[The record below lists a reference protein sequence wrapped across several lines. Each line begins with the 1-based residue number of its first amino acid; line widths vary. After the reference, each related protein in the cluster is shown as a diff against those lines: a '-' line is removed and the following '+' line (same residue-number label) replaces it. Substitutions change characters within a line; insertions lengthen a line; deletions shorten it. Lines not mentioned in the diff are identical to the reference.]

1 MSTKGKVPDA
11 ASASIKGGGRV
22 ALTSDLEDAIVDL
35 LWKRRD
41 PKRPLVS
48 RSKSFSDD
56 GDQGSVS
63 SDHDDA
69 HRRRTFL
76 KRLVTDHER
85 HVLSLRLNQVSLRSE
100 ESTQVLSNSKD
111 SKQTMSK
118 PNTPGGKVRLEL
130 VEAMYKCQ
138 EKWNAG
144 PTRKTVV
151 FERSTAID
159 AVLKQAK
166 EKLKLKKKAV
176 RCFYVDRKHEIDLT
190 KNLEGVEDGSI
201 LYVSTHQ
208 PTPKKEIIIDE
219 QNDDSFPDPLL
230 MVKQVY
236 ASRTRVFRC
245 RAPLS
250 LRQSSGHVR
259 ELPPLPEFRAQLP
272 AANFRSEILSALD
285 QSRVVIIC
293 GATGCGKSTQIPQY
307 ILDEMQAAGYDG
319 NIVVT
324 QPRRVAATTL
334 AQRVAFERQEK
345 VGSSVGYQVRL
356 DAAVSNSTRITF
368 MTIGILL
375 RRLTM
380 SFDVKEAPLSDI
392 SHLVIDEIHE
402 RDINTDFCLAILQ
415 SVLVRNP
422 LVKIILMSA
431 TTTPDLFVRYF
442 RSDLLGIEP
451 AVLTIPGR
459 SFQVDTFWL
468 DDVEKTI
475 GKQLHGWSE
484 EVELPTKESLSP
496 RAAVAI
502 DNSFLSS
509 LVFHLAQTSPSDVAV
524 LIFLPGRAEIESLV
538 RTLIKDDNNEP
549 GLLDIH
555 TLHSSVSQ
563 AVQKAAFQ
571 PARGGKVKVVLA
583 TNVAETSITIP
594 DVCIVIDTGRV
605 KESRYNSEA
614 RMKELVTVWT
624 SQASVAQRA
633 GRAGRTRQG
642 SCYCLY
648 TKTFAQKH
656 MLERTT
662 PEILRTPLE
671 ELILQCCLLYENR
684 MDRADEKSNA
694 SSARMGLAPVSL
706 LSKTPDP
713 PPDENVTHA
722 CLHLL
727 EIGALH
733 LVSGEG
739 EHMRVRLTP
748 LGYHL
753 SQLPLDAKIGKILV
767 VGCMLGCVEP
777 ALTIAA
783 SLSSSKSAF
792 WSNAREKQEALIES
806 GFGGVDWGG
815 GTVKGDSIA
824 FVAIYDRWSSH
835 TNDHLRFRFAK
846 DNGIDHNVLS
856 DICNL
861 REQFRACLIDAG
873 LIVSKEDVGSHS
885 GDALLTSCCL
895 AAGLYPNVARLMR
908 PVRGKGGYNCGRLLT
923 KDGDMCTPGNGSFQG
938 RRVRKASETGRDVYA
953 VYHSKHQ
960 TTGATMEATTRQK
973 LKVFLSD
980 VNFISRFAL
989 LLFGGNLEVKENV
1002 ILVDKWLK
1010 FKVGDRGR
1018 ITAVLLTEFR
1028 QELDTVLLDR
1038 LSGRSAEG
1046 SDEVIKMV
1054 VRLLKDE

>member
-1 MSTKGKVPDA
+1 M
-11 ASASIKGGGRV
+11 
-22 ALTSDLEDAIVDL
+22 ALTSDLEFAIIDL

-41 PKRPLVS
+41 PKRPLVP
-48 RSKSFSDD
+48 RSKSFSD
-56 GDQGSVS
+56 GDQDNVS
-63 SDHDDA
+63 SEHDDA

-85 HVLSLRLNQVSLRSE
+85 HVLSLRLNQVSLRAE
-100 ESTQVLSNSKD
+100 ESRPVQSSREDTGQP
-111 SKQTMSK
+111 MSK
-118 PNTPGGKVRLEL
+118 AKAQGGKVRLEL
-130 VEAMYKCQ
+130 VEAIYKCQ
-138 EKWNAG
+138 DKWKAG

-159 AVLKQAK
+159 TILKQAK
-166 EKLKLKKKAV
+166 EKLKLKKKVV
-176 RCFYVDRKHEIDLT
+176 RCFYVDGKHELDLT

-201 LYVSTHQ
+201 LYVSSHQ
-208 PTPKKEIIIDE
+208 PSLKEDTITVE
-219 QNDDSFPDPLL
+219 HNCDSSPDPLL

-236 ASRTRVFRC
+236 ASRPRVYSSRSL
-245 RAPLS
+245 LS
-250 LRQSSGHVR
+250 QSQHLDTPR
-259 ELPPLPEFRAQLP
+259 ELPSLPDFRAQLP

-307 ILDEMQAAGYDG
+307 ILDAMQAADYDG

-356 DAAVSNSTRITF
+356 DAAVSNSTRITY

-380 SFDVKEAPLSDI
+380 SFDVKEVPLSDI

-442 RSDLLGIEP
+442 RSERLGIEP

-468 DDVEKTI
+468 DDVEKMI

-484 EVELPTKESLSP
+484 EVESPNRKENQYEALRLSP

-502 DNSFLSS
+502 DNSFISS
-509 LVFHLAQTSPSDVAV
+509 LVFHLVQTSPSDVAV
-524 LIFLPGRAEIESLV
+524 LIFLPGRAEIESLA
-538 RTLIKDDNNEP
+538 RTLGKVDGSEP

-555 TLHSSVSQ
+555 MLHSSVSQ
-563 AVQKAAFQ
+563 AAQKAAFQ

-605 KESRYNSEA
+605 KESRFNSEA
-614 RMKELVTVWT
+614 RIKELVTVWT

-662 PEILRTPLE
+662 PEILRTPLD
-671 ELILQCCLLYENR
+671 ELILQCCLLHENR

-694 SSARMGLAPVSL
+694 SSTRVGLAPVNL

-713 PPDENVTHA
+713 PPEESVIHA
-722 CLHLL
+722 CLHLV
-727 EIGALH
+727 EIGAVQLI
-733 LVSGEG
+733 SGEG
-739 EHMRVRLTP
+739 EDMRVRLTP

-777 ALTIAA
+777 SLTIAA
-783 SLSSSKSAF
+783 SLSSSRSAF
-792 WSNAREKQEALIES
+792 WTSGREKQEALIES
-806 GFGGVDWGG
+806 GFGGVDWIG
-815 GTVKGDSIA
+815 GTVEGDSIA
-824 FVAIYDRWSSH
+824 FVAVYNRWSSH
-835 TNDHLRFRFAK
+835 VNDHFRFRFAK
-846 DNGIDHNVLS
+846 DNCLDHNVLT
-856 DICNL
+856 DIRNL

-873 LIVSKEDVGSHS
+873 FLVSKEDVGSHS

-895 AAGLYPNVARLMR
+895 AAGFYPNVARLMR
-908 PVRGKGGYNCGRLLT
+908 PVRGKGGYYGGRLLT
-923 KDGDMCTPGNGSFQG
+923 KDGDTCIPGNGSFQG

-960 TTGATMEATTRQK
+960 TTGASKEATTVHAK
-973 LKVFLSD
+973 KVFLTD

-989 LLFGGNLEVKENV
+989 LLFGGSLEVKENF
-1002 ILVDKWLK
+1002 ILVDQWLK

-1018 ITAVLLTEFR
+1018 IAAVLMTEFR
-1028 QELDTVLLDR
+1028 QELDMVLLNR
-1038 LSGRSAEG
+1038 LSGMSAEG
-1046 SDEVIKMV
+1046 SEDVIEMV
-1054 VRLLKDE
+1054 VRLLKEE